1 MFFFLW
7 KERWIPK
14 ALRKAAAKSK
24 QDKKGKGK
32 LQEEVTGFGFQGV
45 ALEGGGIGS
54 TGSAKI
60 AGFKIP
66 DAPAP
71 VETKKEEPST
81 VENEVKSK
89 CGKHGVERYDNI
101 YKKWLCSCI
110 DGFTG
115 KYCDICNGI
124 IDKVNA

>member
-1 MFFFLW
+1 MNLNRMEELRVEGEKVNHSSDF
-7 KERWIPK
+7 KE
-14 ALRKAAAKSK
+14 
-24 QDKKGKGK
+24 
-32 LQEEVTGFGFQGV
+32 
-45 ALEGGGIGS
+45 
-54 TGSAKI
+54 
-60 AGFKIP
+60 
-66 DAPAP
+66 
-71 VETKKEEPST
+71 ETKKEEPST

>member
-1 MFFFLW
+1 MCERTTDNVFFLW

-54 TGSAKI
+54 TGSARI
-60 AGFKIP
+60 AGFKY
-66 DAPAP
+66 DAPPSA
-71 VETKKEEPST
+71 ETKKEEPK
-81 VENEVKSK
+81 NFPPKK
-89 CGKHGVERYDNI
+89 PIKGGK
-101 YKKWLCSCI
+101 KKR
-110 DGFTG
+110 
-115 KYCDICNGI
+115 
-124 IDKVNA
+124 